1 MRAPA
6 SFPYP
11 ASSPP
16 RTVCLVL
23 LAPLLSL
30 AQGIAPTPSH
40 PLAPAA
46 DAARVAGRPRRA
58 LPSPGAFHTSW
69 RGRLG
74 SAPPPPHPR
83 PPSKVTKAP
92 TVITTGTTAA
102 AAATASPLHPR
113 RCINATTHR
122 EASHEPPSPNAAHF
136 STPFPTPVP
145 ATLPAGRCSRTGR
158 LRQCLAR
165 WPAR

>member
-46 DAARVAGRPRRA
+46 DAARVAAP
-58 LPSPGAFHTSW
+58 T
-69 RGRLG
+69 
-74 SAPPPPHPR
+74 APPAHPPPRPPR
-83 PPSKVTKAP
+83 PPSKETKAP
-92 TVITTGTTAA
+92 TVITTGPTAA

-145 ATLPAGRCSRTGR
+145 APLPAGRCSRTGR

>member
-46 DAARVAGRPRRA
+46 DAARVA
-58 LPSPGAFHTSW
+58 
-69 RGRLG
+69 
-74 SAPPPPHPR
+74 APTAPLAPPPHP
-83 PPSKVTKAP
+83 
-92 TVITTGTTAA
+92 
-102 AAATASPLHPR
+102 
-113 RCINATTHR
+113 
-122 EASHEPPSPNAAHF
+122 PSPGPPPPPRSGGGAHGAGAA
-136 STPFPTPVP
+136 FPRGLPDRAAWEARRSPQP
-145 ATLPAGRCSRTGR
+145 ATPTST
-158 LRQCLAR
+158 
-165 WPAR
+165 

>member
-30 AQGIAPTPSH
+30 AQGLAPTPSH

-46 DAARVAGRPRRA
+46 DAAHVAAPTAPLAHPA
-58 LPSPGAFHTSW
+58 LVPQPPLPGATPSPQSW
-69 RGRLG
+69 REAHEAVAAFPRGHADIVAWEARQ
-74 SAPPPPHPR
+74 SAQPAT
-83 PPSKVTKAP
+83 PPS
-92 TVITTGTTAA
+92 TVEGHKSPHRHHHGHHGSSSSSNGQS
-102 AAATASPLHPR
+102 ASP
-113 RCINATTHR
+113 
-122 EASHEPPSPNAAHF
+122 
-136 STPFPTPVP
+136 TPMHQRHHAPGGKP
-145 ATLPAGRCSRTGR
+145 
-158 LRQCLAR
+158 
-165 WPAR
+165 